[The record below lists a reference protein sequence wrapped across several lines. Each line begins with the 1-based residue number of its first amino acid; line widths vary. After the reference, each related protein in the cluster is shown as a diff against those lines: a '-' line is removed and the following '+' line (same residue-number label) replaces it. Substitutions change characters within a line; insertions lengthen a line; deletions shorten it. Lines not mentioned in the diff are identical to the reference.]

1 MSEIKKISYQN
12 FVVKV
17 ILLFVLSLFLSS
29 EAFSQNN
36 DTIRKDKNSDI
47 QIRSSL
53 KINTYLNDSD
63 FLYDTEPGV
72 SPQTLWQRIWFWIV
86 LLISDLFYFL
96 GKGGNLTAYI
106 FYGLMLF
113 LLVFIILKLM
123 GLSPHHLLMKSRKI
137 HVPDIPVF
145 DDDINAVNFDK
156 IISESVS
163 AEDYRKATRFLYI
176 KFLKLL
182 SENEFIEWKREKT
195 NTDYKREMKNNKY
208 SDEFS
213 YLTKI
218 YEYVWYGEFSISK
231 KFFFSENKRFN
242 RVFNDFE

>member
-1 MSEIKKISYQN
+1 MSEIKRFSYQN
-12 FVVKV
+12 SIITI
-17 ILLFVLSLFLSS
+17 ILLFFFLLSLSP
-29 EAFSQNN
+29 ETFSQKKN
-36 DTIRKDKNSDI
+36 TIRKDNNSDI
-47 QIRSSL
+47 QIRTSP

-63 FLYDTEPGV
+63 FLYDTEPVV
-72 SPQTLWQRIWFWIV
+72 SPQTLWQRIWFWI
-86 LLISDLFYFL
+86 LGIISEFFYLL

-123 GLSPHHLLMKSRKI
+123 GLNPHHLLMKSRRI
-137 HVPDIPVF
+137 LVPDIPVF

-156 IISESVS
+156 IISDALS
-163 AEDYRKATRFLYI
+163 AEDYRKAIRFLYI

-182 SENEFIEWKREKT
+182 SDHEYIEWKREKT

-231 KFFFSENKRFN
+231 NFFFSENKRFN